1 MAGTPSQYEGLV
13 PLAEHSS
20 AQREKGV
27 LPMTTESDERKAGR
41 KMTQGW
47 SISREISIPD
57 IIAISSALV
66 AAIISFTTLDKR
78 LSLVEDWRL
87 AQHERDLAQDVAL
100 RTAVS
105 EIKASIEALRQD
117 LKDRR

>member
-1 MAGTPSQYEGLV
+1 
-13 PLAEHSS
+13 
-20 AQREKGV
+20 
-27 LPMTTESDERKAGR
+27 MTTESDERKAGR